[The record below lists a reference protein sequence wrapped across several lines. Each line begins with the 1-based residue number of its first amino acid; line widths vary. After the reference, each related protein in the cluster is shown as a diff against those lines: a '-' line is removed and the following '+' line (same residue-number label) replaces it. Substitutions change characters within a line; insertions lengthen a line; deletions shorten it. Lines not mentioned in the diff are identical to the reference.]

1 MASIV
6 AYIELREGAITRP
19 SRFVVAEARRVADS
33 AGATVFALL
42 TVGPLAQVEMDRLAS
57 EISAAGAD
65 RILCSSADSL
75 GGPELDVTHGAIL
88 AQVADHLRPLLFLF
102 PAGGVAAHLGP
113 SLAVRI
119 GAAYLANARIAVCAE
134 ERDPEPASQRVL
146 LSRWRA
152 ARDGLRKI
160 DVGDLERPVVA
171 SLVSGPFPRPAGEP
185 YAEVEMVPCPD
196 SKFPEARV
204 VEAEVDAAAAL
215 ELCQTMVWSGRPATA
230 TAVAAL
236 RTELPAGTCLV
247 TPDEAEGPA
256 IRLAAPRDLFILPSA
271 RSMLTTVLPLLAPGT
286 NVTRVDPVDGAD
298 TKSPELA
305 GDAGTA
311 DTDLAEF
318 ATALGRA
325 RDEGGAP

>member
-65 RILCSSADSL
+65 RILCSSSDTL
-75 GGPELDVTHGAIL
+75 GGPELDVTHGALL
-88 AQVADHLRPLLFLF
+88 AQVAEHLRPVLFLF
-102 PAGGVAAHLGP
+102 PAGGVASHLGP

-119 GAAYLANARIAVCAE
+119 GAAYFANASIAVCAE
-134 ERDPEPASQRVL
+134 DREPEPASQRVL

-171 SLVSGPFPRPAGEP
+171 SLVSGAFPPPTGEP

-196 SKFPEARV
+196 ARFPEVRMV
-204 VEAEVDAAAAL
+204 DSEVDAASKL
-215 ELCQTMVWSGRPATA
+215 ELSQALVWSGRPTTATA
-230 TAVAAL
+230 TAML
-236 RTELPAGTCLV
+236 RAELPPGTCLV
-247 TPDEAEGPA
+247 TPDESGAPA
-256 IRLAAPRDLFILPSA
+256 MRVTSPRSLFILPSA
-271 RSMLTTVLPLLAPGT
+271 HSTLTTAFPVSMAPGAT
-286 NVTRVDPVDGAD
+286 VTRVESAD
-298 TKSPELA
+298 TLSPDSA
-305 GDAGTA
+305 GKAAAADA
-311 DTDLAEF
+311 DLVEF
-318 ATALGRA
+318 TTALVRA
-325 RDEGGAP
+325 RVEGAAS